1 MSGAEHL
8 AVVVGIPT
16 YRRPEKLAEL
26 LARLP
31 ARIDEVADC
40 SVRVVVV
47 DNDPAGSARDVCAHS
62 PVPVV
67 HHVEPTPG
75 IAAVRNR
82 ILAESQD
89 ADLVA
94 FIDDDERPLPDW
106 LAALVSTWRTHR
118 TDAVMGR
125 VISVFAQPVDPWLR
139 ETGVYR
145 RRERVTG
152 SAVPVAA
159 AGNLLVDVRQLR
171 DRSVRFDERLGLAGG
186 EDTLFSRLLADRGGR
201 IVWCNESRAEDE
213 VPADR
218 LTREWAMRRAY
229 NGGNLATQVD
239 LLHATSFGER
249 GLIRLKSAVGGPARI
264 AVGLARHFWGRLTGH
279 LTHDA
284 RGLRTAYRGWGMT
297 TGSFGH
303 LHEHYERP
311 AAESTTQPQ
320 G

>member
-1 MSGAEHL
+1 MSDE
-8 AVVVGIPT
+8 AVTVAIGIPT

-26 LARLP
+26 LASLP
-31 ARIDEVADC
+31 ERIAEVADC

-47 DNDPAGSARDVCAHS
+47 DNDPEGSARTVCAES
-62 PVPVV
+62 PVPVEY
-67 HHVEPTPG
+67 HVETTAG

-94 FIDDDERPLPDW
+94 FIDDDEQPLPQW
-106 LAALVSTWRTHR
+106 LAALVATWREHR
-118 TDAVMGR
+118 SDAVMGR
-125 VISVFAQPVDPWLR
+125 VISVFAQPIDPWLR

-152 SAVPVAA
+152 SDVPVAA

-201 IVWCNESRAEDE
+201 VVWCNESHAVDE

-218 LTREWAMRRAY
+218 LTRDWAMRRAY
-229 NGGNLATQVD
+229 NGGNLATQVA
-239 LLHATSFGER
+239 LLHATSR
-249 GLIRLKSAVGGPARI
+249 RARALIRLRAAVGGPARMV
-264 AVGLARHFWGRLTGH
+264 VGLARHLWGRMTRH

-284 RGLRTAYRGWGMT
+284 RGLRTVHRGWGMT
-297 TGSFGH
+297 AGAFGH

-311 AAESTTQPQ
+311 GTEPSAPSQS
-320 G
+320 